1 MSIIVA
7 TATALVLW
15 IVLWAIGTKA
25 LDAMLLALGIVV
37 LAATARIV
45 ARYLPGNEE
54 G

>member
-25 LDAMLLALGIVV
+25 LDAMLLALSIVV
-37 LAATARIV
+37 LAATARIA
-45 ARYLPGNEE
+45 ARHLPGHEE